1 MVLILL
7 SIFLT
12 VSDYSVNIPDS
23 VQTGAVFSCEIYL
36 TGEDLTSVE
45 CVPVFSDGLQYMGTS
60 SMNSFSSVSTPTGRS
75 VSSEIRLLMSF
86 SAPSSGTYT
95 IGPLQV
101 TSSGRI
107 LHEFPVHAVTAIGS
121 IRGTVST
128 SSLRET
134 RNDEIAWME
143 IEIDTTGR
151 VYPGQTFNVDYFI
164 YKAARNAEIVDLFI
178 EPSNYASSTLLENFE
193 ELQWIRCKNGTYRT
207 WLATLE
213 VTPAFACTLSLPVL
227 RGRIGLPG
235 GMIRP
240 SSEYFISTEGERIP
254 VYPFPEMNKPE
265 NFDGI
270 TAGIFF
276 RLERVTRGYSAAGER
291 CVQLSISGLGYSQL
305 REPPE
310 LTVEGPAVLLP
321 GRSFPLTHDTNAWYM
336 LVEPS
341 DSGRVIIGPDSVA
354 WFDTDPEEYRQAI
367 IPACTVHVY
376 PITSR
381 PVDISSL
388 RGSDSDSS
396 LLWITIVSLLLILL
410 TIILVRYRKRI
421 AGYAPEIA
429 EVKDIEELLTAFGDR
444 LSEMLTGSISYMGS
458 QELDE
463 ALDENMIDPLTSRGL
478 LRHWKD
484 LELILSERTAKPEHL
499 ERLKYKTLELVRELE
514 AELKK

>member
-1 MVLILL
+1 MFLILL
-7 SIFLT
+7 SILLT
-12 VSDYSVNIPDS
+12 ISDYSVNIPDS
-23 VQTGAVFSCEIYL
+23 VQTGAVFSCEICV

-60 SMNSFSSVSTPTGRS
+60 SMNSFSSVTTPAGRS
-75 VSSEIRLLMSF
+75 VSSEICLLMSF
-86 SAPSSGTYT
+86 RAPSSGTYT
-95 IGPLQV
+95 IGPLRV

-107 LHEFPVHAVTAIGS
+107 LHQFPAHSVTAIGS
-121 IRGTVST
+121 ISGTVST
-128 SSLRET
+128 GSLQEP

-151 VYPGQTFNVDYFI
+151 IYPGQTFNVDYFI
-164 YKAARNAEIVDLFI
+164 YKTRRNAEIVDLFL
-178 EPSNYASSTLLENFE
+178 EPSNYASSTLLDNFE

-240 SSEYFISTEGERIP
+240 AGEYFISTEGERIP
-254 VYPFPEMNKPE
+254 VFPFPESDKPD
-265 NFDGI
+265 NFNGI
-270 TAGIFF
+270 TDEIFF
-276 RLERVTRGYSAAGER
+276 RIERVTRGYSAAGER
-291 CVQLSISGLGYSQL
+291 CVQLSISGQGYSQL
-305 REPPE
+305 RDPPE
-310 LTVEGPAVLLP
+310 LTVGGPAVLLS
-321 GRSFPLTHDTNAWYM
+321 GRSFSLSHDTNAWYI

-354 WFDTDPEEYRQAI
+354 WFDTDREEYRQAV

-376 PITSR
+376 PISSR

-396 LLWITIVSLLLILL
+396 LLWIAIVSLLLMLL
-410 TIILVRYRKRI
+410 IIILVRYRKRI
-421 AGYAPEIA
+421 AGYAPDIA
-429 EVKDIEELLTAFGDR
+429 EVNDVEELLTAFGDR
-444 LSEMLTGSISYMGS
+444 LSEMLTGSVSYMGS

-463 ALDENMIDPLTSRGL
+463 ALDENTIDSLISRGL

-484 LELILSERTAKPEHL
+484 LELTLSERTAKAEHL